1 MISAKNGKFL
11 AAGFL
16 TVSLGLWLRSLALV
30 REPWYDE
37 YYSLVESSTNLQTLR
52 EGDQPPFYFFLLALA
67 RAQDSVWE
75 ARVFTLLIS
84 AVFLVSLLLFLRKF
98 GHQGALLACLVGATA
113 PMLTRYGVEIR
124 AYGLLVLLSLIA
136 VQLTD
141 YLRRKPD
148 SPPAFLTLLVTL
160 IAASWTHAVGVFLAP
175 AAVGIW
181 ILGSRGSKPQYF
193 RWISLLFVP
202 VMATGTW
209 LLYYRLD
216 KKHRYGW
223 IPELSWDKSTA
234 ELFKFV
240 TGSGGIPSFPSPCG
254 DSMQPAVTASLVL
267 FTLAI
272 GIAAWKGREGRLYL
286 WGAGL
291 YLAQMVF
298 VSAVYEGIILGRTLL
313 PMFGFLL
320 FFFAASFEGIKER
333 RIRLLVGALLIA
345 FSALSVWRW
354 AACDGAHSP
363 EQWNRVASVLK
374 QNATDSDIILAEY
387 RIHPIPLFHLPDF
400 KGEMDFYM
408 GPGDV
413 DVQNTDPAKVV
424 YLLAFA
430 QSNKRGNE
438 ELFARFAERREG
450 TILYKDRLAT
460 LWRYGVE
467 RRASK

>member
-1 MISAKNGKFL
+1 MSEKAKTLDASSVVPIIFHKTKD
-11 AAGFL
+11 GF
-16 TVSLGLWLRSLALV
+16 
-30 REPWYDE
+30 
-37 YYSLVESSTNLQTLR
+37 
-52 EGDQPPFYFFLLALA
+52 
-67 RAQDSVWE
+67 
-75 ARVFTLLIS
+75 
-84 AVFLVSLLLFLRKF
+84 
-98 GHQGALLACLVGATA
+98 VG
-113 PMLTRYGVEIR
+113 
-124 AYGLLVLLSLIA
+124 
-136 VQLTD
+136 
-141 YLRRKPD
+141 
-148 SPPAFLTLLVTL
+148 
-160 IAASWTHAVGVFLAP
+160 
-175 AAVGIW
+175 
-181 ILGSRGSKPQYF
+181 
-193 RWISLLFVP
+193 
-202 VMATGTW
+202 
-209 LLYYRLD
+209 
-216 KKHRYGW
+216 
-223 IPELSWDKSTA
+223 
-234 ELFKFV
+234 
-240 TGSGGIPSFPSPCG
+240 
-254 DSMQPAVTASLVL
+254 
-267 FTLAI
+267 
-272 GIAAWKGREGRLYL
+272 GREGRLYL